1 VKKPPLHSI
10 YPIKDLRDLVLQVT
24 GRYGD
29 RVALQSKKNG
39 TYQPLT
45 YNQLFEHVA
54 ELATAFSEFGLNKG
68 DGVAML
74 SENRTEWAV
83 TYLAAVTA
91 GLVAVPIDKDLTDRE
106 IRHILNFSKPRVLI
120 CSKEYV
126 DRLKESRKAM
136 SSLEQLISMEE
147 EKKGADIA
155 FPDALKKGREALSGG
170 SQSFQEVELSGD
182 DLAVI
187 LFTSGTTGSSKA
199 VMLTQ
204 GNIVANIMATSQHVS
219 IEGGVLLSVLPL
231 HHTYESM
238 GGFLLALY
246 QGCTVCHAENL
257 RRIPENLQET
267 RATVMLGVPL
277 LFESFYR
284 RIESGIKQ
292 KGEGKFRVAKGI
304 ASVSQ
309 QLFRLNL
316 RRQIFKPI
324 HDKFGGHM
332 RLLISGGAA
341 VNPRVA
347 KGLRE
352 LGFDFIQGYGMSEA
366 SPIISVNR
374 VNCFKDASVGLPLPG
389 LEVKIVNEE
398 ILVRGPSVMTGY
410 YLNEE
415 ATRESLKDGWLH
427 TGDFGY
433 FDEDGFLYINGRK
446 KSVIVTPNGKNVYPE
461 EIEALL
467 NESPYILES
476 LVWGGPEEDPS
487 KVEVQA
493 IIVPRTETFDE
504 ELGAS
509 NYDRKKINEVI
520 GKEVKK
526 KCQDL
531 ARYKRVKKFRLRSE
545 EFNKTTTR
553 KIKRYLYTGK
563 SHAAD
568 HS

>member
-1 VKKPPLHSI
+1 MKKPPLHSI
-10 YPIKDLRDLVLQVT
+10 YPIKDLRDLLIQVSD
-24 GRYGD
+24 RYSD
-29 RVALQSKKNG
+29 RIALRSKKNG
-39 TYQPLT
+39 AYQALT
-45 YNQLFEHVA
+45 YSQLRERVT
-54 ELATAFSEFGLNKG
+54 ELATSFSELGLKKR
-68 DGVAML
+68 DGVAIL

-106 IRHILNFSKPRVLI
+106 ICHILNFSKPRVLI

-126 DRLKESRKAM
+126 ERLQEYRTTLT
-136 SSLEQLISMEE
+136 SLERLISMEE
-147 EKKGADIA
+147 EKTEADVS
-155 FPDALKKGREALSGG
+155 FSDTLKTGREALSAG

-199 VMLTQ
+199 VMLTH
-204 GNIVANIMATSQHVS
+204 GNIAANVMATSQHVS
-219 IEGGVLLSVLPL
+219 IGGGVLLSVLPL
-231 HHTYESM
+231 HHTYECM

-246 QGCTVCHAENL
+246 QGCTVCHAESL

-267 RATVMLGVPL
+267 GATVMLGVPL
-277 LFESFYR
+277 LFESLYR
-284 RIESGIKQ
+284 RIESGIKE
-292 KGEGKFRVAKGI
+292 KGEGKFRLAKGI

-309 QLFRLNL
+309 RLFRLNI
-316 RRQIFKPI
+316 RRRLFKPI
-324 HDKFGGHM
+324 HDKFGGHL
-332 RLLISGGAA
+332 RLFISGGAA

-366 SPIISVNR
+366 SPIIAVNR

-389 LEVKIVNEE
+389 LEVKIVDEE

-410 YLNEE
+410 YLNEA
-415 ATRESLKDGWLH
+415 ATRESLKEGWLH
-427 TGDFGY
+427 TGDYGY
-433 FDEDGFLYINGRK
+433 FDEDGFLHINGRK

-461 EIEALL
+461 EVEALL

-476 LVWGGPEEDPS
+476 LVWGGPEKDPS

-493 IIVPRTETFDE
+493 LIVPSTEAFDE
-504 ELGAS
+504 ELGPS
-509 NYDRKKINEVI
+509 SYDQAKMHEVI
-520 GKEVKK
+520 GKELKK
-526 KCQDL
+526 QCKDL

-553 KIKRYLYTGK
+553 KIKRYLYTTK